1 MALTPS
7 PTEPGRI
14 LGHVSHAAQVRID
27 KRIERILARHGRAPR
42 AAQTTV
48 ARPKEPD
55 EARTRR

>member
-7 PTEPGRI
+7 RSEPGRTA
-14 LGHVSHAAQVRID
+14 GHVSHDAQMRID
-27 KRIERILARHGRAPR
+27 KRIERILARHERALR

-48 ARPKEPD
+48 ARPKAPD